1 MHAYEIYSK
10 LDRAG
15 MTRLGL
21 GGGSRLSNPDRVTRI
36 LDHNPDHGQRDQNTI
51 L

>member
-10 LDRAG
+10 LGDSPG
-15 MTRLGL
+15 VSLL
-21 GGGSRLSNPDRVTRI
+21 GGGSRLTNPDRILRI
-36 LDHNPDHGQRDQNTI
+36 IDHNPDHGQRDQNTI